1 MKNTFLILFTTLFI
15 GISAFG
21 QDKNLK
27 AFLSEGQFYAP
38 EAGNYIEIQLNFV
51 GYSLA
56 YVNRSEEVFA
66 EVEISQVFSQND
78 TVIVA
83 DKYLLKSPLVID
95 SLVEDFHDIQ
105 KYLLAPGEYRYDL
118 VIKDVHSK
126 QEPTSVSKMIKIEE
140 MSKDLGF
147 SSFIAA
153 ESIRANPPMQSLFT
167 KVGYDVVPMIGDY
180 YPTEIQNLLYYLEVY
195 NTDSAIEDSVY
206 VVEQKVIGRDVRLDL
221 EEYTRYFRYKSSAIQ
236 PIAKVIDISMLP
248 TGAYTLEL
256 NLLSRDKKILA
267 RSAFDFDRNNTE
279 EVNELSFESTVLD
292 PAFEESIPQDSIS
305 YYVASLIPISRQ
317 GEVKNI
323 IRVLKERDSVQN
335 MRYLQAFW
343 KQTSPNQP
351 FESWMKYKAQ
361 VDNVERLFSTN
372 YQAGFETDRGRVFL
386 QYGAPSSVI
395 EQPSSPSEYPY
406 EIWQYDKINQ
416 YSNRRFIFYSKTNL
430 SHDYVLLHSD
440 MIGELQNYRWKYAL
454 NKRNTPDSNLDDP
467 AGGANPHFGGNSSR
481 YYNSY

>member
-1 MKNTFLILFTTLFI
+1 MKNIILMLFAVLFI
-15 GISAFG
+15 GVTAFG

-51 GYSLA
+51 GYSLEYIDRA
-56 YVNRSEEVFA
+56 EEKFA

-78 TVIVA
+78 TVVVA

-105 KYLLAPGEYRYDL
+105 KYLLAPGKYRYDL
-118 VIKDVHSK
+118 VIRDINSK
-126 QEPTSVSKMIKIEE
+126 EKPTSVTKTIKI
-140 MSKDLGF
+140 KDMTDELAF

-153 ESIRANPPMQSLFT
+153 ESIRSNPQLQSIFT
-167 KVGYDVVPMIGDY
+167 KLGYDVVPMVGDY
-180 YPTEIQNLLYYLEVY
+180 YPTEIQNLLYYIEAY
-195 NTDSAIEDSVY
+195 NTDATIEDSVY

-221 EEYTRYFRYKSSAIQ
+221 EEYTRYFRYKNSPIQ
-236 PIAKVIDISMLP
+236 SIAKVIDISMLP

-256 NLLSRDKKILA
+256 NLLSRDKQILA

-279 EVNELSFESTVLD
+279 EVNDLSFQSTVLD
-292 PAFEESIPQDSIS
+292 PAFEQSVPEDSLG

-323 IRVLKERDSVQN
+323 IRILKEKDKEQN

-343 KQTSPNQP
+343 QQTSPEKP
-351 FESWMKYKAQ
+351 YEGWVKYKAQ
-361 VDNVERLFSTN
+361 VDKVEALFATN
-372 YQAGFETDRGRVFL
+372 FQVGFETDRGRVFL
-386 QYGAPSSVI
+386 QYGAPNTVI
-395 EQPSSPSEYPY
+395 EQPSSPAEYPY
-406 EIWQYDKINQ
+406 EVWQYDKIKQ
-416 YSNRRFIFYSKTNL
+416 YSNRRFIFYSQTNL
-430 SHDYVLLHSD
+430 NKDYTLLHSD
-440 MIGELQNYRWKYAL
+440 MVGELQNYRWKYAL
-454 NKRNTPDSNLDDP
+454 NKRSTPDSNLDDP
-467 AGGANPHFGGNSSR
+467 TGGANPHFGGNSSR